1 MTAILAISAAA
12 IYGTADFC
20 GGVAS
25 RRNSPL
31 TVTVLA
37 HLVGLTFL
45 LTLLPFLPAAHV
57 TPADLAWGAV
67 AGALGGGGLILFYR
81 ALASGTMSVIAPVAA
96 LFGAALPVMVGVS
109 LGEQLSLPAL
119 VGIAVAVAAVA
130 LVSWEGAPPRTAAAA
145 SAPPTSASAPIA
157 LAGTSTPVLTRAR
170 RRAGHPTV
178 LAVAAGLA
186 FGGFFVALSRTH
198 ASAGLWPLLSARVVS
213 VALLGGVSLLT
224 GRSLRPAP
232 GSRRLIMVA
241 GAGDMVANILYLLA
255 VRRGL
260 VSLVAVIVALYP
272 AATVLL
278 AQVVLGE
285 RLRRIQVAG
294 LGLAAT
300 AAVLLALA

>member
-1 MTAILAISAAA
+1 MTAILALSAAA

-25 RRNSPL
+25 RRNSPV

-37 HLVGLTFL
+37 HVVGLVL
-45 LTLLPFLPAAHV
+45 LAGLLPLLPAAHA
-57 TPADLAWGAV
+57 TTADLGWGAV

-81 ALASGTMSVIAPVAA
+81 ALAQGTMSVIAPVAA
-96 LFGAALPVMVGVS
+96 LFGAALPVVVGVVT
-109 LGEQLSLPAL
+109 GEALSLPAL
-119 VGIAVAVAAVA
+119 VGIALAVAAVA
-130 LVSWEGAPPRTAAAA
+130 LVSRE
-145 SAPPTSASAPIA
+145 SASDPLVD
-157 LAGTSTPVLTRAR
+157 LADTDDPDRPVERAVRRLGRGRAR
-170 RRAGHPTV
+170 VHAGHPTV

-198 ASAGLWPLLSARVVS
+198 ASAGLWPLLSARIVS
-213 VALLGGVSLLT
+213 VALLGGATLLA
-224 GRSLRPAP
+224 GRSLRPVP
-232 GSRRLIMVA
+232 GSRRLIAVA
-241 GAGDMVANILYLLA
+241 GAGDMVANICYLLA

-272 AATVLL
+272 AATVML

-285 RLRRIQVAG
+285 RLRRVQAVG
-294 LGLAAT
+294 LGLAAS

>member
-1 MTAILAISAAA
+1 MTAILALSAAA

-20 GGVAS
+20 GGVAA
-25 RRNSPL
+25 RRSSPL

-37 HLVGLTFL
+37 HVVGLTL
-45 LTLLPFLPAAHV
+45 LALLLPLLPAARV

-81 ALASGTMSVIAPVAA
+81 ALSRGTMSVIAPVAA
-96 LFGAALPVMVGVS
+96 LFGAALPVVVGVG
-109 LGEQLSLPAL
+109 LGEHLSLPAL
-119 VGIAVAVAAVA
+119 VGIGVAVAAVA
-130 LVSWEGAPPRTAAAA
+130 LVSWEA
-145 SAPPTSASAPIA
+145 
-157 LAGTSTPVLTRAR
+157 TPVHDAPRPGLGVR
-170 RRAGHPTV
+170 HPTV

-224 GRSLRPAP
+224 GRSLRPSP
-232 GSRRLIMVA
+232 GSRRLIIVA
-241 GAGDMVANILYLLA
+241 GAGDMVANICYLLA

>member
-1 MTAILAISAAA
+1 MTAILALSAAA

-20 GGVAS
+20 GGVAA
-25 RRNSPL
+25 RRSSPL

-37 HLVGLTFL
+37 HVVGLTL
-45 LTLLPFLPAAHV
+45 LALLLPLLPAAHV
-57 TPADLAWGAV
+57 TPADLAWGAL

-81 ALASGTMSVIAPVAA
+81 ALSRGTMSVIAPVAA
-96 LFGAALPVMVGVS
+96 LFGAALPVVVGVG
-109 LGEQLSLPAL
+109 LGEHLSLPAL
-119 VGIAVAVAAVA
+119 VGIGVAVAAVA
-130 LVSWEGAPPRTAAAA
+130 LVSWEA
-145 SAPPTSASAPIA
+145 
-157 LAGTSTPVLTRAR
+157 TPVHDAPRPGLGVR
-170 RRAGHPTV
+170 HPTV

-224 GRSLRPAP
+224 GRSLRPSP
-232 GSRRLIMVA
+232 GSRRLIIVA
-241 GAGDMVANILYLLA
+241 GAGDMVANICYLLA

>member
-1 MTAILAISAAA
+1 VTAILALSAAA

-37 HLVGLTFL
+37 HLVGLTL
-45 LTLLPFLPAAHV
+45 LATLLPLLPAAHV

-81 ALASGTMSVIAPVAA
+81 ALSTGTMSVIAPVAA
-96 LFGAALPVMVGVS
+96 LFGAALPVLVGVS
-109 LGEQLSLPAL
+109 IGEQLSAAAL
-119 VGIAVAVAAVA
+119 LGIAVAVAAVA
-130 LVSWEGAPPRTAAAA
+130 LVSREGTAAPPRRV
-145 SAPPTSASAPIA
+145 S
-157 LAGTSTPVLTRAR
+157 
-170 RRAGHPTV
+170 AGHPTV
-178 LAVAAGLA
+178 LAVLAGLA

-213 VALLGGVSLLT
+213 VALLGGMSLLT

-241 GAGDMVANILYLLA
+241 GAGDMAANILYLLA

-285 RLRRIQVAG
+285 RLRRVQVIG

>member
-1 MTAILAISAAA
+1 VTAILAISAAA

-20 GGVAS
+20 GGFAS

-31 TVTVLA
+31 TVTVLS
-37 HLVGLTFL
+37 HVVGLAL
-45 LTLLPFLPAAHV
+45 LASLLPFLPAAHV
-57 TPADLAWGAV
+57 TPADLVWGAV
-67 AGALGGGGLILFYR
+67 AGALGGGGVLLFYR
-81 ALASGTMSVIAPVAA
+81 ALSTGTMSVIAPVAA
-96 LFGAALPVMVGVS
+96 LFGAALPVLVGVM
-109 LGEQLSLPAL
+109 LGEHLSLPAL

-130 LVSWEGAPPRTAAAA
+130 LVSWEG
-145 SAPPTSASAPIA
+145 
-157 LAGTSTPVLTRAR
+157 TSTTRR
-170 RRAGHPTV
+170 PKVGMGHPTV

-213 VALLGGVSLLT
+213 VALLGGVSWFT
-224 GRSLRPAP
+224 GRSLQPAP
-232 GSRRLIMVA
+232 GSRRLIAIA
-241 GAGDMVANILYLLA
+241 GAGDMMANILYLLA

-272 AATVLL
+272 AATVVL
-278 AQVVLGE
+278 AQVVLNE

>member
-1 MTAILAISAAA
+1 MTAILALSAAA

-25 RRNSPL
+25 RRNSPT

-37 HLVGLTFL
+37 HLVGLAL
-45 LTLLPFLPAAHV
+45 LAAMLPVLPAAHPA
-57 TPADLAWGAV
+57 PADLAWGGA
-67 AGALGGGGLILFYR
+67 AGALGGVGLILFYR
-81 ALASGTMSVIAPVAA
+81 ALARGTMSVIAPVAA

-109 LGEQLSLPAL
+109 TGEALSLPAL
-119 VGIAVAVAAVA
+119 VGIGLAVAAVA
-130 LVSWEGAPPRTAAAA
+130 LVSREHPPETADGAGSRPRMH
-145 SAPPTSASAPIA
+145 
-157 LAGTSTPVLTRAR
+157 
-170 RRAGHPTV
+170 AGHPTV
-178 LAVAAGLA
+178 LAIAAGLA
-186 FGGFFVALSRTH
+186 FGAFFVALSRTH
-198 ASAGLWPLLSARVVS
+198 ASAGLWPLLSARIVS
-213 VALLGGVSLLT
+213 VALLGGASLAA

-232 GSRRLIMVA
+232 GSRRLIAVA
-241 GAGDMVANILYLLA
+241 GAGDMLANICYLLA

-272 AATVLL
+272 AATVML

-285 RLRRIQVAG
+285 RLRRVQVAG